1 MSGMTL
7 TLSFPPELE
16 AKLRQRA
23 AAEGK
28 DPETLVREAV
38 EQKLGAERPTPAHA
52 KGFDEWRTEFE
63 AWVAGH
69 RPVEHEV
76 DDSRE
81 AIYGDGG
88 E

>member
-1 MSGMTL
+1 MTL
-7 TLSFPPELE
+7 SLSLSPELE

-38 EQKLGAERPTPAHA
+38 EQKLGTEQPAPAHT
-52 KGFDEWRTEFE
+52 KGFEEWRAEFD
-63 AWVAGH
+63 AWVASH
-69 RPVEHEV
+69 KPVGHEV

-81 AIYGDGG
+81 SIYRGRG

>member
-1 MSGMTL
+1 MTL

-38 EQKLGAERPTPAHA
+38 EQKLGAEQPVPADA
-52 KGFDEWRTEFE
+52 KGFDEWQAEFN
-63 AWVAGH
+63 AWVASHQPIG
-69 RPVEHEV
+69 HEV

-81 AIYGDGG
+81 SIYRGRG